1 MWDLAGTGGRPAGEG
16 VPVAGP
22 GGHVGMGLVG
32 GFWLLCLC
40 PESANSLPKDAP
52 EVACGGVLAPD
63 WTGHLLQLVVAC

>member
-1 MWDLAGTGGRPAGEG
+1 MWDLAGTEGRPAGEG

-22 GGHVGMGLVG
+22 GGHVGMGLAG